1 MAARWKQLPTAVSNV
16 TAANSKGA
24 DRQKIQMK
32 ALFLQGR
39 ERSWWGRCSGGSC
52 WLSTSGQL
60 SCSWRSHGVVVRT
73 GLNCWGD
80 FVVVQPLTGTL
91 LFFFMSLCLVTLA
104 NLLAEPP
111 IYILI
116 SCWVG
121 HGSIL
126 ELQGWQHPSLG
137 QHWFLP
143 FTSHGLYSPSGLY
156 KYPKMMHWCNW
167 QVLPFIF

>member
-1 MAARWKQLPTAVSNV
+1 MAVRWKQLPTAVSNV
-16 TAANSKGA
+16 TAANSRGA

-32 ALFLQGR
+32 ALFLPGR
-39 ERSWWGRCSGGSC
+39 ERSWWGRCSRGSC
-52 WLSTSGQL
+52 WLLTSGQL
-60 SCSWRSHGVVVRT
+60 SCSWRSHGVVVQT

-80 FVVVQPLTGTL
+80 FVVVLPDRYSSL
-91 LFFFMSLCLVTLA
+91 FFMSVCLVTLA

-126 ELQGWQHPSLG
+126 DLQGLQHPSLG
-137 QHWFLP
+137 QHWVSP
-143 FTSHGLYSPSGLY
+143 FYLTWAL
-156 KYPKMMHWCNW
+156 
-167 QVLPFIF
+167 